1 MSLVERISKDL
12 IQALKQKDSERA
24 LVLRSIK
31 ATLKNL
37 EIEKR
42 IKIPDDALTLTALQ
56 KEAKK
61 RKEAMTLYEQAQ
73 RHDLAKKESSELTI
87 IETYLPKQLSEQELQ
102 EIIQK
107 IITESSEKNFGH
119 LMKATMSHVK
129 GRVDG
134 KLVQTVLKKMLEAK

>member
-73 RHDLAKKESSELTI
+73 RN
-87 IETYLPKQLSEQELQ
+87 LPTK
-102 EIIQK
+102 
-107 IITESSEKNFGH
+107 TTF
-119 LMKATMSHVK
+119 
-129 GRVDG
+129 
-134 KLVQTVLKKMLEAK
+134 